1 VANFGLS
8 LFMCMF
14 FVLLLVYESKTY
26 DYIFSSASD
35 MHERLGDFS
44 PLFLVLCFPY
54 KNIKRR
60 VHTNGVYDYIFSCA
74 PASCVTF
81 LTTRSTTTH
90 IDPST
95 MQCTSRPS
103 PLLVQRARPT
113 RILLLFLKRT
123 RVIVQMTVN
132 FAPIYLHS
140 QIQIQRIHIHFL
152 YRTK

>member
-1 VANFGLS
+1 
-8 LFMCMF
+8 
-14 FVLLLVYESKTY
+14 
-26 DYIFSSASD
+26 
-35 MHERLGDFS
+35 
-44 PLFLVLCFPY
+44 
-54 KNIKRR
+54 
-60 VHTNGVYDYIFSCA
+60 
-74 PASCVTF
+74 
-81 LTTRSTTTH
+81 
-90 IDPST
+90 